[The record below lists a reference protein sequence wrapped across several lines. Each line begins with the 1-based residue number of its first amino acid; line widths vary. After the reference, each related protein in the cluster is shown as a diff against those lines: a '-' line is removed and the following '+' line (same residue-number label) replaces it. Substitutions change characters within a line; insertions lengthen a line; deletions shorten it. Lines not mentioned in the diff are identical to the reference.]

1 MIIRK
6 LILKNFRSYEDTTI
20 FDFSPTNGK
29 NIILIGGEN
38 GAGKSTIFEAMKVCF
53 YGPSSYG
60 YQGIN
65 STYISKIK
73 SNINHNAFKDNLV
86 DASVSLEII
95 LTEGTEENIYLLSRE
110 WTYEKYKLNETFKV
124 YKNTN
129 LLTENEILYFENYI
143 KTLIPPTL
151 FEFFFFDGEELAE
164 HFVGK
169 SANSHVKDA
178 LLQLCNY
185 DTFEILKKSLIQY
198 QRSNSSIDKD
208 IKLQQAKYDSSLL
221 EVKNL
226 TCEYEN
232 IKMKIDSL
240 KSKLESTKLKKENL
254 EKDFK
259 SSGGLLEEEKSK
271 LTQYFSTLEKERD
284 DINLYIKDFCN
295 NNLPFIISR
304 KLLRKIK
311 TQLILEKDLS
321 AYKSMKQKLN
331 SEILKEVATEVDGIS
346 SSVNYNNFSDV
357 LLSKMFG
364 KDITSNKIEQI
375 HSLSF
380 EQENLVFSII
390 NNIETSYKDSN
401 DILKNKYKRL
411 SKIAL
416 KLKLIRQTL
425 SSSLEDSMLEDF
437 LNNSN
442 LLSESI
448 SKIKSKIA
456 VLEVALQDI
465 EINKNKAE
473 YSLVRAK
480 NEYTSLL
487 QSTNT
492 LNLSQ
497 DLINSLKIIISKL
510 TKEKIKILEDNFIQI
525 FKELIRKDSYIDTIE
540 FDEDFNATLYIDKN
554 YSTIDICNLIK
565 NLGFEEL
572 TKKYGEKF
580 VQQLYSNFN
589 VNSKKF
595 LLQKL
600 EESLSNSNSLSISTK
615 VNVDDFSKGEKQIY
629 ILCLIWALI
638 KTSNTDVPFII
649 DTPYARIDETH
660 RNGLTTKYL
669 PNISKQV
676 IILSTNEEFD
686 KESYLAIKDY
696 LCNEYLL
703 QYLDKERKTI
713 VHNKYFFEV

>member
-20 FDFSPTNGK
+20 FDFSPTNGR

-110 WTYEKYKLNETFKV
+110 WTYEKYKLNEKFKV

-129 LLTENEILYFENYI
+129 LLAENEIIYFENYI

-185 DTFEILKKSLIQY
+185 DTFEILKKSLMQY

-208 IKLQQAKYDSSLL
+208 IKLQQSKYDSSLL

-226 TCEYEN
+226 TSKYEN
-232 IKMKIDSL
+232 IQMKIDSL
-240 KSKLESTKLKKENL
+240 KLKLESVKLQKENL
-254 EKDFK
+254 EKEFK

-304 KLLRKIK
+304 KLLGKIK
-311 TQLILEKDLS
+311 TQLMLEKDLS
-321 AYKSMKQKLN
+321 TYKSMKQKLN
-331 SEILKEVATEVDGIS
+331 SKILKEVATEIDGIS
-346 SSVNYNNFSDV
+346 SSVNYASFSDV

-390 NNIETSYKDSN
+390 NNIENSYKDSN
-401 DILKNKYKRL
+401 DILENKYKRL
-411 SKIAL
+411 SEIAL
-416 KLKLIRQTL
+416 ELKTIRQTL
-425 SSSLEDSMLEDF
+425 SSSLEDSILEDF
-437 LNNSN
+437 LSNSN
-442 LLSESI
+442 LLNESI
-448 SKIKSKIA
+448 SKMKSEIA
-456 VLEVALQDI
+456 VLEASLQDI

-525 FKELIRKDSYIDTIE
+525 FKSLIRKDSYIDTIE
-540 FDEDFNATLYIDKN
+540 FDQDFNATLYIDKI
-554 YSTIDICNLIK
+554 YSVIDICNLIK

-580 VQQLYSNFN
+580 IHQLYSNFN
-589 VNSKKF
+589 VNTKKL
-595 LLQKL
+595 LLQRL
-600 EESLSNSNSLSISTK
+600 EENLSDLSSLRISTK

-676 IILSTNEEFD
+676 IVLSTNEEFD